1 MEDEHTDQTYFDRLT
16 GSPEVVLLNPGARL
30 TDPITP
36 RVIRLPHTEA
46 ANTAATALANR
57 RIALQLAVQ
66 IARPNDM
73 VDVILDVTAAFKA
86 YLDGDD
92 A

>member
-57 RIALQLAVQ
+57 RIALQCAAQ
-66 IARPNDM
+66 ITRPNDH
-73 VDVILDVTAAFKA
+73 VVVILEVAAAFQA
-86 YLDGDD
+86 YLDGD
-92 A
+92 AA